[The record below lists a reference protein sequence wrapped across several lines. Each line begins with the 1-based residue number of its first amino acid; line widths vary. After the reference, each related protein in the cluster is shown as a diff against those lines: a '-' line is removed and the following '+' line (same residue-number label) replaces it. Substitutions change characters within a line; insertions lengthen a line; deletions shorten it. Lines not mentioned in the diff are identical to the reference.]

1 MRGLQRICQEINA
14 SWGGL
19 PPVIAGAL
27 PMWDGGVPEGPGED
41 LAIQHI
47 GLGTILTTAPDLAFS
62 RAMAAFVTARDEWNR
77 LAEAGSGIA
86 AEAYRDNLPA
96 RYEAMLA
103 VYRLARDFHHA
114 CQLGG
119 CAVEAP
125 RHWAPL
131 DPDPRS

>member
-1 MRGLQRICQEINA
+1 MRGLQKICREMGS

-19 PPVIAGAL
+19 PPAIAGSS

-41 LAIQHI
+41 LAIQQV
-47 GLGTILTTAPDLAFS
+47 GLGTILTTAPDLAYS
-62 RAMAAFVTARDEWNR
+62 RAMAAFVTARDEWNW

-103 VYRLARDFHHA
+103 IYRLARDFHHA
-114 CQLGG
+114 CGLDG
-119 CAVEAP
+119 CADEAP
-125 RHWAPL
+125 HRWASL
-131 DPDPRS
+131 DPDPQP